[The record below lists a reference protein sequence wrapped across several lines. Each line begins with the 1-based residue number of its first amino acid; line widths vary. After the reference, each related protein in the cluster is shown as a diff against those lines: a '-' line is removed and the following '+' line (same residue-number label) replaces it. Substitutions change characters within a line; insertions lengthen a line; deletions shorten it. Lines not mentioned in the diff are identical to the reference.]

1 MLQFV
6 IESSLTTDVNGATS
20 KVMEGQMRRS
30 LIIAAIAA
38 LLAGCAAEAASKHQN
53 HGKGGGM
60 ASTGR
65 PAWGSTIT
73 QP

>member
-1 MLQFV
+1 
-6 IESSLTTDVNGATS
+6 
-20 KVMEGQMRRS
+20 MRRS